1 MRNVRTLNRPAG
13 LSLLLALGAV
23 RAPLLAEAD
32 VHVAVAEVSDD
43 RFTKGPMTGKLELKL
58 KLSGDGMD
66 GVQGIRILVKTA
78 RDDQGSP
85 LLPKESLRSSEFES
99 PDSSLSGKVDLENP
113 ARKASSIFVS
123 GTAELFAPKRD
134 PNAVVTVE
142 NALAKLDKPLSSKG
156 LKASKV
162 QVSVLSKERWA
173 EEQKKQKPSE
183 KDLAELRA
191 EARKQGASEQEIEA
205 AIALAKGLS
214 EAFGTVPENGIILS
228 GPKAGMAL
236 IQSVKVIDP
245 DGEEIHVSGSTGFS
259 DEKSKTMI
267 LEPSKPVP
275 PNASLRFTILTEK
288 ARFTVPFELK
298 EVPLP

>member
-1 MRNVRTLNRPAG
+1 MRNVRTLHLFAG
-13 LSLLLALGAV
+13 FCASFALCAAA
-23 RAPLLAEAD
+23 APLFAEAD
-32 VHVAVAEVSDD
+32 VRVAVAEVNDD
-43 RFTKGPMTGKLELKL
+43 RTTPGPMPGKLELKL

-66 GVQGIRILVKTA
+66 GVQGIRILVKAA
-78 RDDQGSP
+78 RDDQGNS
-85 LLPKESLRSSEFES
+85 LQPKESLHADFES
-99 PDSSLSGKVDLENP
+99 PDSSLSGKVDLASP
-113 ARKASSIFVS
+113 ARKASSVFVS

-142 NALAKLDKPLSSKG
+142 NALAKLDKPFSSKG

-183 KDLAELRA
+183 ADLDKMRA
-191 EARKQGASEQEIEA
+191 EAKKQGASDQEIEA
-205 AIALAKGLS
+205 AIQLAKGLS

-228 GPKAGMAL
+228 GPKAGMEL
-236 IQSVKVIDP
+236 IQSVKVLGP
-245 DGEEIHVSGSTGFS
+245 DGEEIHISGTTGTS
-259 DEKSKTMI
+259 DGKTKTMI

-275 PNASLRFTILTEK
+275 ANASLRFTLLTEK

-298 EVPLP
+298 EVLLP